1 MRTAIIFRKSLGSMY
16 SNSPCV
22 SSREP
27 LQRAL
32 SVYYFWGELTLMKR
46 RNAAA
51 REQQSKD
58 GTPLSASLQTESTKS
73 ASPVHIGIF
82 LYHGDEMTAPSE
94 DIALQYAKRLPYRE
108 GMPGPSYTWS
118 AYASGAEDAVRAME
132 RGEVA
137 PVVTE
142 RMDEALVVLADVFG
156 WSLADMVLVM
166 PRKVLYTLN

>member
-1 MRTAIIFRKSLGSMY
+1 
-16 SNSPCV
+16 
-22 SSREP
+22 
-27 LQRAL
+27 
-32 SVYYFWGELTLMKR
+32 MKR

-58 GTPLSASLQTESTKS
+58 GTPLSAPPQTEPTKS
-73 ASPVHIGIF
+73 ASSPVHIGIF
-82 LYHGDEMTAPSE
+82 LYHGDEMTAPPE
-94 DIALQYAKRLPYRE
+94 NIALQYAKKLPYRE

-118 AYASGAEDAVRAME
+118 AYASDAEDAVRAME

-137 PVVTE
+137 PVIME

-166 PRKVLYTLN
+166 PRKVLHTLN